1 MTSNISYNKISTL
14 FMGSGVYGSLVF
26 KELDTNIF
34 DIIGVITKSQNR
46 ISRNPNLDNEL
57 NIQSNNNFDTLLF

>member
-26 KELDTNIF
+26 KGLDINVF
-34 DIIGVITKSQNR
+34 DIIGVITKSQNYKE
-46 ISRNPNLDNEL
+46 NHHG
-57 NIQSNNNFDTLLF
+57 